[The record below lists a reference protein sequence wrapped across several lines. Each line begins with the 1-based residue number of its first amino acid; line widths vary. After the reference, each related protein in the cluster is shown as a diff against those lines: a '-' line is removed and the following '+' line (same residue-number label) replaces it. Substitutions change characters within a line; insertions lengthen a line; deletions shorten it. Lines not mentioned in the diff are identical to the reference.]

1 MVLGLITG
9 LQKAGPLCGS
19 PLIPESSAAEAFDT
33 LHRGSAAAAECYRSI
48 NSAAL
53 PTWIM
58 IALGVLLVLTGVAI
72 RIIEINRHK

>member
-1 MVLGLITG
+1 MVLGVITG
-9 LQKAGPLCGS
+9 LQKAGALCGS
-19 PLIPESSAAEAFDT
+19 PLIPESSATEAFET
-33 LHRGSAAAAECYRSI
+33 LHRGSAAAAACYRSI

-58 IALGVLLVLTGVAI
+58 IALGAFLVLAAVAI